1 MSASRTSSTINRL
14 TFIALGAVILAASLL
29 ESPSIQA
36 SIIAGLSSLCGLAVM
51 SIGAV
56 APGSTPGAIPPP
68 PPVQIVH
75 RVVEQPKNLRLFKLD
90 NAKGY
95 VAFQVIDGKLVSK
108 MVDAGFVTKM
118 MNTPAFSC

>member
-29 ESPSIQA
+29 ASPSMQA
-36 SIIAGLSSLCGLAVM
+36 SIIAGLSSLCGLAIM

-56 APGSTPGAIPPP
+56 SAGPVAAAMPSP

>member
-1 MSASRTSSTINRL
+1 MSTSRTSSTINRL

-29 ESPSIQA
+29 ASPSMQA

-56 APGSTPGAIPPP
+56 SAGPVAAAMPSP

>member
-29 ESPSIQA
+29 ASPSIQA

-56 APGSTPGAIPPP
+56 SAGPVTAAMPSP

-108 MVDAGFVTKM
+108 MVDAGFVSKM
-118 MNTPAFSC
+118 MNSPAFSC